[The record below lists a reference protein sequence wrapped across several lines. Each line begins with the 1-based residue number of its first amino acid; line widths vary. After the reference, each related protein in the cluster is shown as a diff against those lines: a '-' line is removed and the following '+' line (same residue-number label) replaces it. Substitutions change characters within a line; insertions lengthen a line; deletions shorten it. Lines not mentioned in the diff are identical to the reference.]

1 MVGGSPRRGPRRFA
15 VLLGTAVVALGPVAL
30 AAPAVSAP
38 PTAAGSAAL
47 TGIPSAVG
55 PSGIG
60 IDLEQLGTGAVTP
73 GSQLVVRVQV
83 TNTSGAVLDGARAR
97 LFVNS
102 PVLTSRAALDAWAA
116 GQGASSGD
124 RFAQVDGAEQPLG
137 RSLAPGEST
146 EVDFSVQAD
155 QLDLGSTFGPRG
167 VTIDVLDSSLQRL
180 TALRTF
186 LVWAPQSSAQVTAPL
201 TVVAPVTAGAPDVG
215 TGQLPEEQVED
226 QLGRLRDLLP
236 AMSLPST
243 SLVVDP
249 ALLGPFAQPAQQGSS
264 ASPSGSGSSASPSS
278 ASSAG
283 SSSGSGATAIPSAS
297 GGAATPPVSSTTS
310 TSTSTS
316 SSSSTAGSDPTSSG
330 GTGGASALATGTAEE
345 TSPELQSW
353 LDLLRART
361 GSQTA
366 VLPQGDTD
374 VVATAAAGTS
384 DLLALAVAQSRA
396 TLEGDDEPAL
406 LWPADPSA
414 VAPQDLVLEAAA
426 ATRQSRGSGP
436 APAVLVD
443 ARSVPGAVGGNGT
456 SAAVAT
462 LSTKASDGSTASAT
476 GVLVDAS
483 ASSLLASAASDGST
497 VDPAEA
503 SARLLA
509 DTAVSAADG
518 GGVVLALPRGW
529 DPDAS
534 VMASVLGP
542 VSSAPWVR
550 ATSLPDLLS
559 SGTAL
564 PVVSVEQGRAA
575 QNDSGATGT
584 PLPTSGLQAAEKAV
598 VAAEAVAP
606 VVQEQDRQALLQP
619 VQRSATAAAAL
630 GWRSDQQ
637 GWQQALEQLAQTA
650 TRLGTGLEIVRGSTT
665 TVISSRVNLPV
676 TVRNAL
682 PQSATVLVHLRS
694 ANLRLVPGD
703 PVELTVAPGSDGKAQ
718 IPVRAAASGDT
729 WVTVYLTDPEGK
741 VIGKPE
747 DLRVRV
753 RADWEGRGVAVAAAV
768 AGLVFV
774 GGVVRTVLRVRNRPA
789 PPVVR
794 SAEEADADGP
804 PTRRPEESTRG

>member
-1 MVGGSPRRGPRRFA
+1 M
-15 VLLGTAVVALGPVAL
+15 LGTAVVALGPVAF

-146 EVDFSVQAD
+146 EVDFSVRAD

-186 LVWAPQSSAQVTAPL
+186 LVWAPQSSAQATAPL

-264 ASPSGSGSSASPSS
+264 ASPSGSGSSAGASPSGAS
-278 ASSAG
+278 GASSAG
-283 SSSGSGATAIPSAS
+283 SSSGSGATATPSAT
-297 GGAATPPVSSTTS
+297 GGATTPPVSTT
-310 TSTSTS
+310 TT

-330 GTGGASALATGTAEE
+330 GTGGAPALTTGTAEE

-384 DLLALAVAQSRA
+384 DLLALAVAQSRT

-414 VAPQDLVLEAAA
+414 VAPQDLVVEAAA
-426 ATRQSRGSGP
+426 ATRQSRGPGP

-462 LSTKASDGSTASAT
+462 LTTKASDGSTANAT

-483 ASSLLASAASDGST
+483 ASALLASAASDGSS
-497 VDPAEA
+497 VDAAEA

-509 DTAVSAADG
+509 DTAVSAVDG

-559 SGTAL
+559 SGSAL

-575 QNDSGATGT
+575 QADSGATGT
-584 PLPTSGLQAAEKAV
+584 PLPASGLQAAEKAV

-729 WVTVYLTDPEGK
+729 WVTVYLTDPQGK

-794 SAEEADADGP
+794 SAEEADTDGP